1 MQPIPSSRQYPVR
14 VHALLAPRQAR
25 TRRPRGVAL
34 RQLFAAV
41 ALGLLATAC
50 GTAEAEPERTG
61 ATAAA
66 QPDSAHAALL
76 ARADL
81 GRIMGAESAPVW
93 LVVISD
99 FQCPYCKVWHDET
112 QPLVERDF
120 VRTGKVRL
128 AYLNFPSSSHRNAWP
143 AHEAAM
149 CAAEQDAFWPL
160 SEAIFATQGDWKT
173 RVNAAAFFD
182 SLAGTL
188 PLDRPRLRSCIA
200 DGALRATI
208 RADYERSV
216 RIGIGST
223 PSFLVQSAAGTRAL
237 IGAQPYAAFK
247 GALDQALSEVAAG
260 NHSPA
265 N

>member
-1 MQPIPSSRQYPVR
+1 MARIRARGARPISLMV
-14 VHALLAPRQAR
+14 
-25 TRRPRGVAL
+25 
-34 RQLFAAV
+34 
-41 ALGLLATAC
+41 LGLALAVTAC
-50 GTAEAEPERTG
+50 GTAEAEPERTAPG
-61 ATAAA
+61 ATAP

-81 GRIMGAESAPVW
+81 GRIMGSADADVW

-120 VRTGKVRL
+120 VRTGRVRL

-160 SEAIFATQGDWKT
+160 SEAIFATQGDWKS
-173 RVNAAAFFD
+173 RANAAAYFD

-188 PLDRPRLRSCIA
+188 PLDHARLRACIA
-200 DGALRATI
+200 DGSLRATI
-208 RADYERSV
+208 RADYQRSV

-247 GALDQALSEVAAG
+247 DALDAALAQVDSRAPTP
-260 NHSPA
+260 SR
-265 N
+265 